1 MRPLPR
7 LVLRFSIADY
17 PLSQSGARIALLQSS
32 VLKPVY
38 LHRLLQLR
46 GNNLQLLPPL
56 LPVGVF
62 LLRPSSCKERASR
75 RATSWR

>member
-1 MRPLPR
+1 MRSAR
-7 LVLRFSIADY
+7 QVEGAD
-17 PLSQSGARIALLQSS
+17 ARIVSISAPVYT

-62 LLRPSSCKERASR
+62 LLRLRKRIVSE
-75 RATSWR
+75 